1 MKKIRAIACN
11 HMDLTWRRP
20 FDRDMEFHGQNFVSY
35 AKLEE
40 YYILDNLE
48 LAREYPDYKFTIES
62 VEVVRKFLERNP
74 MYEAELK
81 QLYAEGRIHTLFT
94 GNNIVDSNLSS
105 GESII
110 RNFLYGKRW
119 MKQHMN
125 QESGICMRTD
135 AFGNSAQ
142 LPQIVRGFGCKYIG
156 RICYSTCDGN
166 YWRGLDGST
175 VVTKPF
181 QIVFESGGYYKYRPC
196 PKCKGYG
203 CKACR
208 YRGIDEVYIQ
218 RQIIPMSRMDTGK
231 VTGDP
236 LEYILCGGEE
246 LMPRRD
252 ILTFREEHKDDLE
265 VVFSSYEDLYREID
279 LSRVDNPPEEE
290 VASSVEMNT
299 NNTGTYATRIRMKQ
313 RLRNCESA
321 LFTAEN
327 LESQYALATGKAHT
341 EKLEAIWRQVNFTMF
356 HDAVPATHVDAA
368 YAELMDTFDWIEEE
382 VHALN
387 DENKQLFIQ
396 PKEQV
401 LTVYNPSADAVERE
415 LLLDGDDWT
424 ADEEKLIWANGHYLV
439 KLAAYEALELHRAQK
454 RRDVETQKL
463 GRQILSEGTSILT
476 DVEIKTQAVEEL
488 NNAVIENERYR
499 ITAGLHGIRE
509 IFDKNL
515 DMRLQRKR
523 STARSDSCWSTMTV
537 LLGRQ

>member
-203 CKACR
+203 CKVCR

-424 ADEEKLIWANGHYLV
+424 ADEEKLIWANGRYLV

-454 RRDVETQKL
+454 EAVCRNTKIGTPDIERRYFDSDRRGDQNA
-463 GRQILSEGTSILT
+463 GRGG
-476 DVEIKTQAVEEL
+476 IK
-488 NNAVIENERYR
+488 
-499 ITAGLHGIRE
+499 
-509 IFDKNL
+509 
-515 DMRLQRKR
+515 
-523 STARSDSCWSTMTV
+523 
-537 LLGRQ
+537 

>member
-246 LMPRRD
+246 LMPRCD

-424 ADEEKLIWANGHYLV
+424 ADEEKLIWANGRYLV

-454 RRDVETQKL
+454 KQYVETQKL

>member
-208 YRGIDEVYIQ
+208 YGGIDAVYIQ

-246 LMPRRD
+246 LMPRCD

-265 VVFSSYEDLYREID
+265 VVFSSYEDLYREVD

-401 LTVYNPSADAVERE
+401 LTVYNPSAD
-415 LLLDGDDWT
+415 
-424 ADEEKLIWANGHYLV
+424 
-439 KLAAYEALELHRAQK
+439 
-454 RRDVETQKL
+454 
-463 GRQILSEGTSILT
+463 
-476 DVEIKTQAVEEL
+476 
-488 NNAVIENERYR
+488 
-499 ITAGLHGIRE
+499 GL
-509 IFDKNL
+509 
-515 DMRLQRKR
+515 
-523 STARSDSCWSTMTV
+523 
-537 LLGRQ
+537 